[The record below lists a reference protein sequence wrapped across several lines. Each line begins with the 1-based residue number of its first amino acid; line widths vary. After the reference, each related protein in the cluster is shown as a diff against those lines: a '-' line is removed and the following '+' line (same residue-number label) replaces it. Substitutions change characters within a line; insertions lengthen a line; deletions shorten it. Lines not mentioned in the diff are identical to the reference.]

1 MLHDSGEQSS
11 FLMGYL
17 IDPPRHVE
25 GDYVAIF
32 TQTDAA
38 DALAAEFLR
47 SRGIDVKELPLMG
60 DLAFN
65 AFGSLG
71 SAGLFGTSGLVCV
84 PADQADEALDLLEFD
99 SGLVED

>member
-1 MLHDSGEQSS
+1 
-11 FLMGYL
+11 MGYL
-17 IDPPRHVE
+17 IDPPRQVE
-25 GDYVAIF
+25 GEFVAVF

-47 SRGIDVKELPLMG
+47 SRGIEVKELPLMG

-71 SAGLFGTSGLVCV
+71 SAGLFGSSGLICV
-84 PADQADEALDLLEFD
+84 PANQADEALDLLEFD
-99 SGLVED
+99 SGLVDE